1 MLYEQPFGA
10 LDRQAAYSSG
20 ALATSLAA
28 HYPIQDIHP

>member
-20 ALATSLAA
+20 AVATSLAVL
-28 HYPIQDIHP
+28 YLIQDIHP